1 MVRIALRDR
10 VARMTP
16 PVALVTGAGGGI
28 GTALCRELANSGYRV
43 IGADRPGSA
52 LPSDTESIEI
62 DLRSSELCHEA
73 ISAVG
78 DRHGRLD
85 LLVNNAGINARGNAE
100 SMPEAQW
107 QQVVDV
113 NLSGTFRMCQIAH
126 ALLKDSRGSVVNLSS
141 SAALVAIAGSA
152 MYGVTKAAIS
162 HLTRVLAVEWAAD
175 AIRVN
180 AVAPTIVATAMT
192 ADVLED
198 EAYMKSKIASIPLGR
213 LVTPEEVATVVR
225 WLASAE
231 ATMITGLTVPVD
243 GGVSL
248 L

>member
-1 MVRIALRDR
+1 
-10 VARMTP
+10 MTA

-28 GTALCRELANSGYRV
+28 GSALCRELADSGYRV
-43 IGADRPGSA
+43 LGADRPGSS
-52 LPSDTESIEI
+52 LPDDIASIEI
-62 DLRSSELCHEA
+62 DLRSSELCQA
-73 ISAVG
+73 AVRAVG

-85 LLVNNAGINARGNAE
+85 LLVNNAGINARGRTE
-100 SMPEAQW
+100 SMPETQW

-113 NLSGTFRMCQIAH
+113 NLSGTFRMCQLAH
-126 ALLKDSRGSVVNLSS
+126 ELLKDSRGSVVNLSS
-141 SAALVAIAGSA
+141 SAALVAIPGSA

-213 LVTPEEVATVVR
+213 LVTPQEVAGVVR
-225 WLASAE
+225 WLASPE
-231 ATMITGLTVPVD
+231 AAMITGLTVPVD